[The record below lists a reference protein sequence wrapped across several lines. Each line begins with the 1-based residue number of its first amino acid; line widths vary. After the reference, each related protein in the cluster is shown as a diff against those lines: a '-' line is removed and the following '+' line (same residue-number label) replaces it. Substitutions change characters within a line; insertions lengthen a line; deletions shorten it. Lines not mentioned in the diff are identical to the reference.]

1 MRRVKNIFL
10 SFILLPFLVMAEIKY
25 GVVINKIPLSN
36 PSFEEE
42 IKTEKVVETGEWG
55 YWNKKYG
62 KQIFD
67 EKIAYSG
74 KGCVKIWGENEKQNN
89 FFHITIPVEG
99 EKIYRISCWIK
110 TEGVEGICGVRVNEK
125 DENGKVLVNHG
136 IIPKIKG
143 TNDWKKYSYCIKT
156 KKQSRFAFIWL
167 ELEGKGIAY
176 FDDFSIETIEPVEG
190 KIPNGSFE
198 IEESPEKPLF
208 WWGYSSGK
216 PKKGFMYYIKD
227 AKESHS
233 GKHCI
238 KVEIKEEK
246 NYMIV
251 IPPRIKVEP
260 QTSYEISCWVKTGN
274 FEGENDGAWLWI
286 QGYESK
292 ESKHPLPK
300 LIVEKKKKI
309 KNAPYWQQIK
319 VKVLTG
325 KEINYLLILP
335 RVDGKGVAWFDDIEI
350 KKFE

>member
-1 MRRVKNIFL
+1 MRRKMRVFLFFIFL
-10 SFILLPFLVMAEIKY
+10 FSSLAMAEIKY
-25 GVVINKIPLSN
+25 GMVIDKIPLCNS
-36 PSFEEE
+36 SFEKE
-42 IKTEKVVETGEWG
+42 IKTGKVETGEWG
-55 YWNKKYG
+55 YWDKKFE

-67 EKIAYSG
+67 EKIAHSG
-74 KGCVKIWGENEKQNN
+74 KGCVKIWGEDKKQNN
-89 FFHITIPVEG
+89 FFRITVPVEG
-99 EKIYRISCWIK
+99 GGIYRISYWIK
-110 TEGVEGICGVRVNEK
+110 TEGVEGICGVRVNELDK
-125 DENGKVLVNHG
+125 NGKVLVNNG

-143 TNDWKKYSYCIKT
+143 TDDWKEYSYCIKM
-156 KKQSRFAFIWL
+156 KKETVRAYIWL
-167 ELEGKGIAY
+167 EIEGKGVVY
-176 FDDFSIETIEPVEG
+176 FDDFSIEKIEPVEG

-198 IEESPEKPLF
+198 IEERPQKPLF

-216 PKKGFMYYIKD
+216 PKKGVMYYIKS

-233 GKHCI
+233 GTHCI

-251 IPPRIKVEP
+251 IPPRIKIKP
-260 QTSYEISCWVKTGN
+260 DTSYEISYWVKTGN

-292 ESKHPLPK
+292 DSKK
-300 LIVEKKKKI
+300 ISSKIIVEKKKKV

-319 VKVLTG
+319 IKILAG

-335 RVDGKGVAWFDDIEI
+335 RVDGKGVAWFDNIEI